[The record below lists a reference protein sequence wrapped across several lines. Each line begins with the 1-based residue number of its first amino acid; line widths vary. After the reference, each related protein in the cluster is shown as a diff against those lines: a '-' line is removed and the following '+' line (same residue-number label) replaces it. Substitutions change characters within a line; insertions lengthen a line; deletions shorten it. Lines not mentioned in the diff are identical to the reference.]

1 MKLSQ
6 LVLKSM
12 LKNIKH
18 YYLYFFALIFSVTLY
33 FSFETLQYNPSVI
46 EATTRSGS
54 ASAGFGAATYMLYAI
69 VLVFV
74 LYANH
79 LFIRRRSKEIGLYQ
93 LIGMTKGLVIRLIV
107 LENIVIFAGSVL
119 IGMGIGLLSSRLFAM
134 ILLKVLNFDAVVE
147 MTFRSEAVISTA
159 IMFGILLIIILMQ
172 MAWMV
177 HRTTLLAL
185 FNQSKQAD
193 EKVKRF
199 SVLNMVM
206 GAIGLALIVFGY
218 YKSSI
223 LFSAE
228 SVGNLMTNMLLI
240 LATTIGGTFLV
251 FRFSVAFVLNI
262 FRLSKK
268 GHLSLSDVLAL
279 TPIMHRMKSNS
290 KSLTLITV
298 MTAVSLAITTL
309 SYISYYSSQTTAE
322 QEVPGDY
329 ITVNGNETAFL
340 TALDEQGISYE
351 TEAIHL
357 EQIEIDSAD
366 FLPDYLVEKMNGQ
379 TISSSYVVSL
389 ADYKRFYPELV
400 ISDDEIVVT
409 SYNGFSAKF
418 AAIDPGKQMKVFVA
432 GQQSQKMIKAVHEDA
447 ILSWR
452 LTSSGPVFVVNESM
466 FEQIKVANKAAD
478 TMIPYTVQTA
488 INIDKEQLK
497 THQAQIEKLYKTTA
511 ANKLNEEGSKLS
523 SQEAVK
529 QDNLNLFGTTIFVTA
544 FLGLAFLLAT
554 GSILYFKQMS
564 EADEEAASYTIIR
577 KIGFTEQEILRGI
590 MLKQLFNFGVPLL
603 IGLLHSY
610 FAVKSGWFMFGTE
623 LVTPLVI
630 TMSLYIAMYIVFAL
644 LTINY
649 YKKIIKQAL

>member
-6 LVLKSM
+6 LVFKSM
-12 LKNIKH
+12 KKNIKH

-107 LENIVIFAGSVL
+107 LENLVIFAGSVV

-134 ILLKVLNFDAVVE
+134 ILLKVLSFDAVVE
-147 MTFRSEAVISTA
+147 MTFRSEAIISTA
-159 IMFGILLIIILMQ
+159 LMFGVLLVIISIQ

-185 FNQSKQAD
+185 FNQSNQAD

-199 SVLNMVM
+199 SMFNMVM
-206 GAIGLALIVFGY
+206 GAIGLALIGYGY

-228 SVGNLMTNMLLI
+228 SGGNLFTNMLII
-240 LATTIGGTFLV
+240 LVATIGGTFLV

-262 FRLSKK
+262 FRLRKK
-268 GHLSLSDVLAL
+268 GHLSLGDVLAL

-309 SYISYYSSQTTAE
+309 SYISYYSSQATAE

-329 ITVNGNETAFL
+329 IAVNGNETAFL
-340 TALDEQGISYE
+340 AALDQQSISYE
-351 TEAIHL
+351 TETIDL
-357 EQIEIDSAD
+357 QQIEIDNAD
-366 FLPDYLVEKMNGQ
+366 FLPEYLVESMESK
-379 TISSSYVVSL
+379 TISSSYVISL

-400 ISDDEIVVT
+400 LSDDEIIVT
-409 SYNGFSAKF
+409 SYNGFSSKF
-418 AAIDPGKQMKVFVA
+418 AAIDPGKEIKVFIA
-432 GQQSQKMIKAVHEDA
+432 GQQTQKVIQAVHEDA

-452 LTSSGPVFVVNESM
+452 LTSNTPVFVVNDAV
-466 FEQIKVANKAAD
+466 FEQIKVANKAKD
-478 TMIPYTVQTA
+478 VYIPYTIQTA
-488 INIDKEQLK
+488 IHIDESNME
-497 THQAQIEKLYKTTA
+497 THQLQIEKLYKTTSANLLNA
-511 ANKLNEEGSKLS
+511 AGSKLS
-523 SQEAVK
+523 SQQAVK
-529 QDNLNLFGTTIFVTA
+529 QDNLHLFGTTIFVTA

-564 EADEEAASYTIIR
+564 EADEEAASYTILR

-590 MLKQLFNFGVPLL
+590 LLKQLFNFGVPLL

-630 TMSLYIAMYIVFAL
+630 TMSLYITMYIVFAL

>member
-6 LVLKSM
+6 LVFKSM
-12 LKNIKH
+12 LKNIRH

-107 LENIVIFAGSVL
+107 LENIVIFAGSVV

-134 ILLKVLNFDAVVE
+134 ILLKVLNFEAVVK
-147 MTFRSEAVISTA
+147 MTFRSEAVVSTA
-159 IMFGILLIIILMQ
+159 LMFGLLLVIILIQ

-185 FNQSKQAD
+185 FNQSKQTD

-199 SVLNMVM
+199 SLLNMVM
-206 GAIGLALIVFGY
+206 GVIGLALIAYGY
-218 YKSSI
+218 YKSTI

-228 SVGNLMTNMLLI
+228 SGGDLFTNMLLI

-262 FRLSKK
+262 FRSRKQ
-268 GHLSLSDVLAL
+268 GHLSLGDVLAL

-298 MTAVSLAITTL
+298 MTAFSLAITTL
-309 SYISYYSSQTTAE
+309 SYISYYSSQATAE

-329 ITVNGNETAFL
+329 IAVNGNETAFL
-340 TALDEQGISYE
+340 GALDEQGISYQ

-357 EQIEIDSAD
+357 EQIEIDNAD
-366 FLPDYLVEKMNGQ
+366 FLPDYLVETMNGQ
-379 TISSSYVVSL
+379 TISTSYVVSL
-389 ADYKRFYPELV
+389 ADYTRFYPELV
-400 ISDDEIVVT
+400 LKNDEIVVT

-418 AAIDPGKQMKVFVA
+418 AAIDPGKQMKVFIA
-432 GQQSQKMIKAVHEDA
+432 GEQSQKVIKAVHEDA

-452 LTSSGPVFVVNESM
+452 LTSSSPVFVVNDAV
-466 FEQIKVANKAAD
+466 FEQIKVANTAANVRV
-478 TMIPYTVQTA
+478 PYIVQTA
-488 INIDKEQLK
+488 IQIDETQMNA
-497 THQAQIEKLYKTTA
+497 HQQQIENLYKTTN
-511 ANKLNEEGSKLS
+511 ANLLKEGSKLS

-564 EADEEAASYTIIR
+564 EADEEAASYTILR
-577 KIGFTEQEILRGI
+577 KIGFTEQEVLRGI

-630 TMSLYIAMYIVFAL
+630 TMSLYIAMYVVFAI